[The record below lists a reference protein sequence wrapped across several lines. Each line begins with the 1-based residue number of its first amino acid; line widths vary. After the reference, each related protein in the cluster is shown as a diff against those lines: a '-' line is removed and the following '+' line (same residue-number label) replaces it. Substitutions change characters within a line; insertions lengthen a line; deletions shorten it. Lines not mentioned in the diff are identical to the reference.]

1 MVLHI
6 IILFKVEIIMLR
18 FPFTPGLY
26 NFAELPLH
34 SLCPRILHSAL
45 PSQVW

>member
-18 FPFTPGLY
+18 FPFTSD
-26 NFAELPLH
+26 FAELPLH